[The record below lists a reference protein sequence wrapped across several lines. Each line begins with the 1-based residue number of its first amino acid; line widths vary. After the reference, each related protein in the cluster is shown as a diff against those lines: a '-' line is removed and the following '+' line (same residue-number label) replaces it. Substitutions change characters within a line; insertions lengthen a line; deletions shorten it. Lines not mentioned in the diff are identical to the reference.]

1 MLAVQAVR
9 FGGPPVLI
17 ARQVPDPEPAP
28 GQVVV
33 RTAAADVLFVDT
45 AIRAGRATG
54 FFPSGCPTSRAT
66 GSRGG

>member
-9 FGGPPVLI
+9 FGGPRVLI
-17 ARQVPDPEPAP
+17 AGPVPDPEPGP
-28 GQVVV
+28 VQVVV

-45 AIRAGRATG
+45 AIRAGHVTD
-54 FFPSGCPTSRAT
+54 FFPSGRPTSPAT